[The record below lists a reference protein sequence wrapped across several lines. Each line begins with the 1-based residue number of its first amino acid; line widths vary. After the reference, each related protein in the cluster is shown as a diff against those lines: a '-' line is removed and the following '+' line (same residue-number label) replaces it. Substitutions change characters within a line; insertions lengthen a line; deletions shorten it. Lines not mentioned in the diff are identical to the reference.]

1 MYTAWLR
8 YTNTTE
14 QYFTRGCVPTGAD
27 RNRIGDCG
35 FDIRYA
41 MGHVLLLSCCAPPLE
56 AAVDEAREL
65 GRELGRRLV
74 HEDIPAGQQGGV
86 DLQG

>member
-1 MYTAWLR
+1 MTESGAIRIRMYTQQ
-8 YTNTTE
+8 YTRL
-14 QYFTRGCVPTGAD
+14 YSTGPQV
-27 RNRIGDCG
+27 RNRIADLT
-35 FDIRYA
+35 YA
-41 MGHVLLLSCCAPPLE
+41 MGHVLLPSCCVPPLE

-65 GRELGRRLV
+65 GRELGRRFV